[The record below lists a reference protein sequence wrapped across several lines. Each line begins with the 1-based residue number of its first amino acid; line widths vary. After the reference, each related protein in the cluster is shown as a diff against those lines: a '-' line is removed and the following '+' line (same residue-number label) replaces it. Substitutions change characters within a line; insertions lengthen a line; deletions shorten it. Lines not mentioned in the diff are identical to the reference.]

1 MNLKRIVVTA
11 FALFLVVAS
20 VLPAIAQTSKG
31 ILAGIVRDK
40 TGAVIPDAKIT
51 LTSQDTSETR
61 NAVAYERVVYR
72 IYSINP
78 DHYTFNVQSWVFQTA
93 NTHDINIVPS
103 IVTTY
108 DPVLTVGEVSQ
119 AVNVEAYSNNIN
131 TENGQLSSTVSTSE
145 LANVPIVTL
154 NPIELLQTVPGVQIV
169 DQNLGFGGVGGN
181 FYQIE
186 VNGARPRSN
195 NFMMDGQDINDVG
208 IGGQAFNINIP
219 DAFQSITA
227 LTNSSSAEYGR
238 SGGAVVNL
246 ITKSGTNQYH
256 GNVWEL
262 YTGSGLDS
270 LDGITRQGKPYA
282 SNPKARYDQHQ
293 IGFTI
298 GGHIWKDKLY
308 GFGGAQFSRFYGNAQ
323 PGSVELPDAQGY
335 AQLTA
340 IGGSQVAL
348 LDSYLSG
355 GQYLNTYTNLS
366 LSQPGKIANSY
377 KISPRNGC
385 AAGCSITTALFERP
399 PVAQQQPETQ
409 WLYRIDFIASAKD
422 TFSFRYLHD
431 RSNFNPYLALNTSG
445 LPGFDAEV
453 GGPAEIAQGTW
464 THVFSPRLLNELR
477 ASETRVNFLFQPT
490 PETNANPLS
499 KNYNISFL
507 GQGFGGTNPLGIS
520 QNMPQGTNEELYQF
534 QDTVSL
540 THGRHTLRFGADV
553 GRQLETNVVA
563 QNALGGLSFA
573 AGGALSAL
581 DNFLD
586 NFLGASG
593 SAGKTFGP
601 TRIDPHTWKTGVFVQ
616 DDVKMTSDLTLN
628 LGVRYDYFTAPENS
642 LQYPAIDLSNP
653 FAPVNTVVKAKNDT
667 NNIAPRFGF
676 AWNPH
681 FSFFSDGRTVFHG
694 GIGAFYD
701 TDFTN
706 IATNGAQSSPN
717 APTGLLTSTTGRGL
731 GNATTLVGTISPVL
745 SPMSA
750 VQSIAS
756 NLVNP
761 LTWQWNVGVE
771 RQLPAQMKLTV
782 NYVGNHGEKLY
793 ANQQLNYFINGSR
806 INPTRNAIN
815 IRGNRADS
823 EYNSLQTEVSRQFSH
838 GLFFRVA
845 YTYGKALDDASDVF
859 ATFASP
865 TSFSANLSPNGLGQD
880 WGPSVWDHRHYVSF
894 SYVWAPA
901 GFHSSNGA
909 GDFLLSAFTRHITI
923 SGTTQLQSGY
933 HSSFNLNG
941 IDMNGDGSTANDRPL
956 VGNPGRPIDTAGFDG
971 SYFGP
976 GFTPAVY
983 YDAVTNAPTTADQ
996 VHWLVPNG
1004 PQFTT
1009 QEIGRNSFVN
1019 PNAQYWNISAQKN
1032 IPSTWLHF
1040 ERGMFVFRVEAQ
1052 NFTNHNNIA
1061 PLDINLLHIG
1071 TDSYLN
1077 KQNAVEPTF
1086 RHLLLWAKFQF

>member
-1 MNLKRIVVTA
+1 
-11 FALFLVVAS
+11 
-20 VLPAIAQTSKG
+20 
-31 ILAGIVRDK
+31 
-40 TGAVIPDAKIT
+40 
-51 LTSQDTSETR
+51 
-61 NAVAYERVVYR
+61 
-72 IYSINP
+72 
-78 DHYTFNVQSWVFQTA
+78 
-93 NTHDINIVPS
+93 
-103 IVTTY
+103 
-108 DPVLTVGEVSQ
+108 
-119 AVNVEAYSNNIN
+119 
-131 TENGQLSSTVSTSE
+131 
-145 LANVPIVTL
+145 L

-169 DQNLGFGGVGGN
+169 DQNLGLGGIGGN

-219 DAFQSITA
+219 DAYQSVTA

-246 ITKSGTNQYH
+246 ITKAGTNQYH
-256 GNVWEL
+256 GDVWEL

-293 IGFTI
+293 IGFTL
-298 GGHIWKDKLY
+298 GGPIWRNKLY
-308 GFGGAQFSRFYGNAQ
+308 GFGGAQFSRFYGNSQ
-323 PGSVELPDAQGY
+323 PGSVELPDAAGY
-335 AQLTA
+335 AQLNA
-340 IGGSQVAL
+340 IGGPQVAL

-355 GQYLNTYTNLS
+355 GQYLTSYTNV
-366 LSQPGKIANSY
+366 GAANAY
-377 KISPRNGC
+377 KISPRAGC
-385 AAGCSITTALFERP
+385 TAGCSISTSLFERP

-409 WLYRIDFIASAKD
+409 WLYRIDFLPSAKD

-431 RSNFNPYLALNTSG
+431 RSNFNPYLPLNTSG
-445 LPGFDAEV
+445 LPGFDTEV
-453 GGPAEIAQGTW
+453 GGPAEVAQGTW
-464 THVFSPRLLNELR
+464 THVFSASLLNELR
-477 ASETRVNFLFQPT
+477 ASETRVNFLFQAT
-490 PETNANPLS
+490 PETLANPLS
-499 KNYNISFL
+499 KNYNITFL
-507 GQGFGGTNPLGIS
+507 GQGFGGSTTPLGIS
-520 QNMPQGTNEELYQF
+520 QNIPQGSNEELYQF
-534 QDTVSL
+534 QDTL
-540 THGRHTLRFGADV
+540 TLTRGRQTVRLGADI
-553 GRQLETNVVA
+553 GRQIETDVVA
-563 QNALGGLSFA
+563 QNALGGLLFA
-573 AGGALSAL
+573 QGGALSPL

-601 TRIDPHTWKTGVFVQ
+601 TRIDPHTWKTGAFVQ
-616 DDVKMTSDLTLN
+616 DDVKLTSDLTIN
-628 LGVRYDYFTAPENS
+628 AGIRYDYFTAPENS

-653 FAPVNTVVKAKNDT
+653 FAPINTVVKAKNDT

-681 FSFFSDGRTVFHG
+681 FNFFSDGKTVFHG
-694 GIGAFYD
+694 GVGAFYD

-731 GNATTLVGTISPVL
+731 ANATTLISTISPVL

-750 VQSIAS
+750 VQSISS

-761 LTWQWNVGVE
+761 LTWQWNFGVE

-782 NYVGNHGEKLY
+782 NYVGNHGTKLY
-793 ANQQLNYFINGSR
+793 ANQQLNYFVNGSR

-845 YTYGKALDDASDVF
+845 YTYGKDLDDASDVF

-894 SYVWAPA
+894 SYAWAPA
-901 GFHSSNGA
+901 GFHSSNTA
-909 GDFLLSAFTRHITI
+909 GDLFLSAFTRHITI

-933 HSSFNLNG
+933 HSSFNVSG

-956 VGNPGRPIDTAGFDG
+956 VGNPGQPIDTAGYDG
-971 SYFGP
+971 FYFGP
-976 GFTPAVY
+976 GFTPGVY
-983 YDAVTNAPTTADQ
+983 YDAVTNAPTTADK
-996 VHWLVPNG
+996 VHWLVPHG

-1009 QEIGRNSFVN
+1009 QEVGRNSFVN
-1019 PNAQYWNISAQKN
+1019 PNAQYWNIAAEKD

-1052 NFTNHNNIA
+1052 NFTNHNNIG
-1061 PLDINLLHIG
+1061 PLDINLNNIG
-1071 TDSYLN
+1071 TSSYLN

-1086 RHLLLWAKFQF
+1086 RHLLLWAKFRF